1 MKITRNVIPIS
12 DLNEWLSEGTLIINK
27 KYQRSPGLWPKNSR
41 AYFIDTI
48 LNDFTFPKVTIRQTI
63 DLKTK
68 RSIREVVDGQ
78 QRLLTIKDFIEG
90 KIVLSAVS
98 KKYKGLKFAD
108 LDEDIQNSFLSY
120 EVSIDTIVA
129 GTEEQVLEIF
139 RRMNSYTL
147 PLNYPEKRHA
157 SYQGEFKW
165 FILDLV
171 EKYSPVFNKYEVL
184 TIKEIARMMDADLI
198 TELCQILIEGITG
211 RSNPKLDKLYKEFDV
226 SFPNKEIVESK
237 IIETMDFIKVR
248 LDKVCS
254 AGVLTSYSFYS
265 LFSALIYNKFGI
277 NGISVVEMNGCEV
290 INEFTSDVD
299 IAEQNILELFR
310 AVNEKDEGGNFGEFV
325 RACSATTHSLINR
338 KMRLK
343 WLIAALQCRL

>member
-12 DLNEWLSEGTLIINK
+12 DLNQWLSEGTLIINK

-41 AYFIDTI
+41 SYFIDTI

-68 RSIREVVDGQ
+68 KSIREVVDGQ

-90 KIVLSAVS
+90 KIVLSSVS
-98 KKYKGLKFAD
+98 KKYKGLRFAD
-108 LDEDIQNSFLSY
+108 LDEDMQNSFLSY
-120 EVSIDTIVA
+120 EVSLDTIVA
-129 GTEEQVLEIF
+129 GSEEQVLEIF

-171 EKYSPVFNKYEVL
+171 ERYSPMFNKYEVL
-184 TIKEIARMMDADLI
+184 TIKEISRMMDADLM
-198 TELCQILIEGITG
+198 TELCQVLIEGVTG
-211 RSNPKLDKLYKEFDV
+211 RSSAKLDKLYKEFDATF
-226 SFPNKEIVESK
+226 SEKEVLNSK
-237 IIETMDFIKVR
+237 IIETMDYIKGT

-277 NGISVVEMNGCEV
+277 NNVSADEVMGCEV
-290 INEFTSDVD
+290 INEFTNDVD

-325 RACSATTHSLINR
+325 KACSATTHSLINR
-338 KMRLK
+338 KIRLK
-343 WLIAALQCRL
+343 WLVVALQCRL

>member
-1 MKITRNVIPIS
+1 MKITRNVFPIS
-12 DLNEWLSEGTLIINK
+12 DLNQWLSEGTLIINK

-68 RSIREVVDGQ
+68 KSVREVVDGQ

-90 KIVLSAVS
+90 KITLSSVS

-108 LDEDIQNSFLSY
+108 LDEDSQNRFLSY
-120 EVSIDTIVA
+120 EVSVDTIVA
-129 GTEEQVLEIF
+129 GSEEQVLEIF

-147 PLNYPEKRHA
+147 PLNHPEKRHA

-171 EKYSPVFNKYEVL
+171 EKYSPVFSKYEVL
-184 TIKEIARMMDADLI
+184 TIKEISRMMDADMM
-198 TELCQILIEGITG
+198 TELCQVLIEGVIG
-211 RSNPKLDKLYKEFDV
+211 RSNSKLDKLYKDFDV
-226 SFPNKEIVESK
+226 SFPDKDVIESK
-237 IIETMDFIKVR
+237 ITETIDFIKSK

-254 AGVLTSYSFYS
+254 SGVLTSYSFYS

-277 NGISVVEMNGCEV
+277 QSISANEMNGCGV
-290 INEFTSDVD
+290 INEYTCDVNV
-299 IAEQNILELFR
+299 AEQNILELFR
-310 AVNEKDEGGNFGEFV
+310 AVNEKDEGGIFGEFV
-325 RACSATTHSLINR
+325 KACSATTHSLSNR
-338 KMRLK
+338 KIRLK
-343 WLIAALQCRL
+343 WLVAALQGRI